1 MSQTRT
7 PPRLSAWRD
16 RLDARAL
23 GVYAALP
30 VPLRTRARRLAY
42 AFLPILQCGVA
53 AGLAWF
59 IAHDLV
65 GHERPFFAPIAAA
78 IALGTGMG
86 RRLRRGSELVLGV
99 VVGGRVH
106 PLSGAAQ

>member
-1 MSQTRT
+1 MSRTRT

-30 VPLRTRARRLAY
+30 VPLRTRARRLGY
-42 AFLPILQCGVA
+42 AFLPILQCGLA

-59 IAHDLV
+59 IALDLL
-65 GHERPFFAPIAAA
+65 GHPAPFFAP
-78 IALGTGMG
+78 
-86 RRLRRGSELVLGV
+86 
-99 VVGGRVH
+99 
-106 PLSGAAQ
+106 